1 MPIFIKGRNMNQIKM
16 KKFLFFD
23 YWTYEYIDG
32 FKREIFKP
40 EKSADNPVFVSG
52 ERDYEY
58 NSCGYA
64 TVIYD
69 GEEKIY
75 KMWYETSNIYDAN
88 TRAIK
93 YLCYATSKD
102 GVKWE
107 RPELDIV
114 PGTNIVMTPDDNP
127 MGSSI
132 IMDKYDEKYPYKF
145 LMRPKYT
152 PAVVG
157 YRSMDGIRW
166 EKVSKTPLIDA
177 NSDCKVNLYQEP
189 DTGVYCAYFRLKK
202 GQRVTYTSTS
212 DDFMKWSTP
221 CLALKPHI
229 GDGTQAQIYG
239 LQAAPY
245 GNYVIGLSPMYNTK
259 RDDLLWGKMEGTMDV
274 SLVVGESNCS
284 WQWMEPG
291 ARFIENGEKG
301 SWDSGMIHPTTSP
314 LYLDNEIRFYYSGS
328 NFEHGDTF
336 ARNENPQG
344 IGYASLRPDGFVGLT
359 AGKEK
364 ANLLTRPFAISAPEI
379 YINADCEKGVIRME
393 IQDGS
398 TGKPIKGYELENCI
412 PIEGD
417 HTAHWVKWKDAVE
430 KEPIVSRSI
439 RVLVEA
445 QNSTLFSIS
454 LPNGNDVA
462 TYHDFEQIN
471 CVSPKLDLNDD
482 SYYMHA

>member
-1 MPIFIKGRNMNQIKM
+1 MNQIKM
-16 KKFLFFD
+16 KKFLFFN
-23 YWTYEYIDG
+23 YWAYEYIDG

-40 EKSADNPVFVSG
+40 EKSTNNPVFISG

-69 GEEKIY
+69 GKDKIF
-75 KMWYETSNIYDAN
+75 KMWYETSNMYDAN

-93 YLCYATSKD
+93 YLCYAVSKD
-102 GVKWE
+102 GVNWE

-114 PGTNIVMTPDDNP
+114 AGTNIVMTPKDNP

-132 IMDKYDEKYPYKF
+132 IVDKFDEKYPYKL

-157 YRSMDGIRW
+157 YRSEDGINW
-166 EKVSKTPLIDA
+166 EKVSKEPLIDA
-177 NSDCKVNLYQEP
+177 NSDCKVNLYQSP
-189 DTGVYCAYFRLKK
+189 DTGTYFSYFRLKK

-212 DDFMKWSTP
+212 NDFVNWSTP
-221 CLALKPHI
+221 VLALTPHI
-229 GDGTQAQIYG
+229 GDGTQVQLYG

-245 GNYVIGLSPMYNTK
+245 GNYVLGLSPMYNTE
-259 RDDLLWGKMEGTMDV
+259 RDDLFWAKMNGTMDI
-274 SLVVGESNCS
+274 SLAVGESSCS

-291 ARFIENGEKG
+291 ERFIESGEKG
-301 SWDSGMIHPTTSP
+301 SWDGGMIHPTTSP
-314 LYLDNEIRFYYSGS
+314 VYLDNEIRFYYAGS
-328 NFEHGDTF
+328 SFEHGDTL

-359 AGKEK
+359 AGKDK
-364 ANLLTRPFAISAPEI
+364 AALLTRPFAVSASEI
-379 YINADCEKGVIRME
+379 YINADCTEGVIRVE
-393 IQDGS
+393 VQDGA
-398 TGKPIKGYELENCI
+398 TGKALKGYELANCI

-417 HTAHWVKWKDAVE
+417 DTAHLVEWKNVGG

-439 RVLVEA
+439 RLFLEA
-445 QNSTLFSIS
+445 QDSTLFSIS
-454 LPNGNDVA
+454 LPNGNDIA
-462 TYHDFEQIN
+462 AYYDFDQIN
-471 CVSPKLDLNDD
+471 GVAPKMDLNNDD
-482 SYYMHA
+482 YYMQA